1 MLKNKLNIFLLF
13 LVIFSTSVDLW
24 STWTNNYKILKL
36 FLCVICLIGWG
47 IYIYE
52 IIKFKKKK

>member
-1 MLKNKLNIFLLF
+1 MLKNKLNIFLLI

-36 FLCVICLIGWG
+36 FLCVIGWG